1 MPRSA
6 GGAAA
11 RGRTRL
17 TAIVALAL
25 LDVLVIGAGGA
36 LAGLLPA
43 RLALWKIPVVAGR
56 PVVGA
61 RTLLHRAGTGGP
73 VPTTSG
79 LTARLSGL
87 LAAPALGPHTTA
99 VVADAASGKVLFSH
113 GGGSPAEPAS
123 TAKLATAVA
132 ALDVLGPGARFTT
145 TVVEGTAA
153 GRAGGRGPAQIVL
166 VGGGDP
172 TLAAGPPPASDY
184 PQPATLRALAAA
196 AARALTAQHHTV
208 VRLGYDTSLY
218 SGPVLAPGWTESYV
232 TTGNVTPITSLE
244 VDQGR
249 LLPDGKPQDAD
260 TPGNLRPRS
269 QTPATDAVRA
279 FAGFLARD
287 GITIAGSSGQVRAPS
302 GAARLAAVRS
312 PPLAA
317 IVEQMLTES
326 NNVIAENLARHVALA
341 TGQPASF
348 SGAASAVIQAVGRLG
363 AGPGVHLVDGS
374 GLSPDD
380 AIAAAAL
387 VRLLGIAA
395 SARHPALR
403 ADITGMPVAGFSG
416 TLAPGQSVLAALAP
430 ATRGVLRAK
439 TGNLDTVVS
448 LAGLVYDRNGTVLA
462 FAFMADRLRSARVLQ
477 QAAAAMDQL
486 ADALAGC
493 GCG

>member
-1 MPRSA
+1 M
-6 GGAAA
+6 
-11 RGRTRL
+11 
-17 TAIVALAL
+17 AIVALAL
-25 LDVLVIGAGGA
+25 LDLLIIGAGGA

-43 RLALWKIPVVAGR
+43 RLALWKIPVVASR

-61 RTLLHRAGTGGP
+61 RTLLHRAGTGSP
-73 VPTTSG
+73 VPTTAG
-79 LTARLSGL
+79 LAAKLAGP
-87 LAAPALGPHTTA
+87 LAAPALGSHVTA
-99 VVADAASGKVLFSH
+99 VVADAASGRVLFSRD
-113 GGGSPAEPAS
+113 GGSPAVPAS
-123 TAKLATAVA
+123 TTKLVTAAA

-145 TVVEGTAA
+145 TVAEGRKA
-153 GRAGGRGPAQIVL
+153 GRAAGGPPVQIVL

-172 TLAAGPPPASDY
+172 TLAAGRPPASDY

-218 SGPVLAPGWTESYV
+218 SGPALAPGWPESYV

-269 QTPATDAVRA
+269 QTPATDAARA
-279 FAGFLARD
+279 FAGFLAQD
-287 GITIAGSSGQVRAPS
+287 GIRLAGPPAPARAPS
-302 GAARLAAVRS
+302 GAARLATVTS

-317 IVEQMLTES
+317 VVEQMLTES

-348 SGAASAVIQAVGRLG
+348 SGAAGAVMRVAGRLG
-363 AGPGVHLVDGS
+363 TGPGVHLVDGS

-380 AIAAAAL
+380 GIAAAAL
-387 VRLLGIAA
+387 VRLLGVAA

-403 ADITGMPVAGFSG
+403 AAITGMPVAGFSG
-416 TLAPGQSVLAALAP
+416 TLAPGQSVLAGLAP
-430 ATRGVLRAK
+430 VTRGVLRAK

-462 FAFMADRLRSARVLQ
+462 FAFMADRLRSVRYLQ
-477 QAAAAMDQL
+477 QAGGAVDQL
-486 ADALAGC
+486 ADVLAGC